1 MAAELRRRRR
11 ARGLGESC
19 FFSGSEFEAVAETF
33 RIEFALV
40 VVVANGKFAFRP
52 ACASRVELRS
62 YD

>member
-19 FFSGSEFEAVAETF
+19 FSGSEFEAVVETF
-33 RIEFALV
+33 RIKFTLV